1 MAYKG
6 YKGCGPKKLGAS
18 PMKQTTAQN
27 NAKRDAVRDKI
38 AKSRGKDLIGSD
50 ARLGKGHGVIGA
62 INAGVKNF
70 RENTM
75 TPEGRN
81 KFGKNIAKDISR
93 FTSGVK
99 DMFKS
104 THQHHSDNRFKKK
117 NTSKVINQGKSNEKL
132 RTKIN

>member
-27 NAKRDAVRDKI
+27 NARRDA
-38 AKSRGKDLIGSD
+38 
-50 ARLGKGHGVIGA
+50 KGGVEPIREERSGGVIRERVDNRYNPDGSVKEPKKSTERRGG
-62 INAGVKNF
+62 GV
-70 RENTM
+70 
-75 TPEGRN
+75 
-81 KFGKNIAKDISR
+81 
-93 FTSGVK
+93 VK
-99 DMFKS
+99 DVFKS

>member
-18 PMKQTTAQN
+18 PMKQTVAQN
-27 NAKRDAVRDKI
+27 DARRDAVRDKI

-75 TPEGRN
+75 TPEGRS
-81 KFGKNIAKDISR
+81 KFGKNIAKDVSR
-93 FTSGVK
+93 LTSGVK

>member
-27 NAKRDAVRDKI
+27 NARRDA
-38 AKSRGKDLIGSD
+38 
-50 ARLGKGHGVIGA
+50 KGG
-62 INAGVKNF
+62 
-70 RENTM
+70 
-75 TPEGRN
+75 
-81 KFGKNIAKDISR
+81 
-93 FTSGVK
+93 
-99 DMFKS
+99 S

>member
-18 PMKQTTAQN
+18 PMKQTVAQN
-27 NAKRDAVRDKI
+27 NARRDAVRDKI

-75 TPEGRN
+75 TPEGRS
-81 KFGKNIAKDISR
+81 KFGKNVSKDISR

-99 DMFKS
+99 DMFKF
-104 THQHHSDNRFKKK
+104 TKTKK
-117 NTSKVINQGKSNEKL
+117 
-132 RTKIN
+132 